1 MGKASRWFRSLLGSK
16 KSSSRSSPS
25 TKEKKN
31 NANSTL
37 SAKSSNTFGK
47 NIGGVSQG
55 THCYGT
61 DGASPNP
68 HPEATLDANKHAI
81 AVAAATAAVAEAA
94 LAAAQAAAEVVRL
107 TSGNRATP
115 SSSSDRRLE
124 WAAVK
129 IQSEFRAYL
138 ARRALRALKGLVK
151 LQALVRGRIVRKQSA
166 DMLRRMQA
174 MARIQARACANR
186 SVVSEYSHSGIKAS
200 KIHCQGI
207 SSSLNKYD
215 SQLRYSSNNH
225 GTNQKRFYSK
235 SNKNET
241 MSRGRMDLG
250 SKWLDRWME
259 DYARNNY
266 ADSNLNMGGDDD
278 EKTDKILEIDTW
290 KPRVNPKGSERTSH
304 SSAWNDNGVGFRTLN
319 SMSSRHSSNMKKPNV
334 SLSSGEVSSS
344 QSVKF
349 GKEMDQEGKWMV
361 EHSPGIRS
369 SSSKPGSSSRSQRGP
384 FTPNRSECTRSLF
397 SDFPNYMANT
407 ESSSAKVRSH
417 SAPRQRMQLKW
428 INGLY
433 DTDTNSEK
441 SWSLRGSFRGKAYTG
456 SGRI

>member
-16 KSSSRSSPS
+16 KSSSGSSPS
-25 TKEKKN
+25 PSPSPKDKKN
-31 NANSTL
+31 NANS
-37 SAKSSNTFGK
+37 AKSSNTVGK

-107 TSGNRATP
+107 TSGNRPTAAYV

-174 MARIQARACANR
+174 LARIQARACANR
-186 SVVSEYSHSGIKAS
+186 SLVSECSHSGIKAS
-200 KIHCQGI
+200 KIHCQ
-207 SSSLNKYD
+207 
-215 SQLRYSSNNH
+215 
-225 GTNQKRFYSK
+225 RFYSK
-235 SNKNET
+235 SNKNEN
-241 MSRGRMDLG
+241 MSRGRMDRG

-290 KPRVNPKGSERTSH
+290 KPRVNPKGSERSSQSSH
-304 SSAWNDNGVGFRTLN
+304 QISAWNDNGLGFRTSN
-319 SMSSRHSSNMKKPNV
+319 SMSRHSSNMKKPNV
-334 SLSSGEVSSS
+334 SLSSEVSSS

-349 GKEMDQEGKWMV
+349 PQEMDQEGKWIV
-361 EHSPGIRS
+361 DHSPGIRS

-407 ESSSAKVRSH
+407 ESSLAKVRSH

-428 INGLY
+428 MNGVY
-433 DTDTNSEK
+433 DTDTNSEQ
-441 SWSLRGSFRGKAYTG
+441 SWSLRGSFRGKAYSG
-456 SGRI
+456 SGRIDN

>member
-1 MGKASRWFRSLLGSK
+1 MC
-16 KSSSRSSPS
+16 
-25 TKEKKN
+25 
-31 NANSTL
+31 
-37 SAKSSNTFGK
+37 SNTVGK

-55 THCYGT
+55 THCYRT

-68 HPEATLDANKHAI
+68 HPQATLDANKHAI
-81 AVAAATAAVAEAA
+81 AVAADTEAVAEAA

-107 TSGNRATP
+107 TSGNRPTP
-115 SSSSDRRLE
+115 AYVSSSSDRRLE

-129 IQSEFRAYL
+129 IQYEFRAYL

-166 DMLRRMQA
+166 DILRRMQA
-174 MARIQARACANR
+174 LARIQARACANR
-186 SVVSEYSHSGIKAS
+186 SLVSECSQSGIKSS

-215 SQLRYSSNNH
+215 SQLRYLSTNH
-225 GTNQKRFYSK
+225 GSNQKRFYSK
-235 SNKNET
+235 SNKNEN
-241 MSRGRMDLG
+241 MSRGRLDRG

-278 EKTDKILEIDTW
+278 DKILEIDTW
-290 KPRVNPKGSERTSH
+290 KPRVNPKGSERSFQSSH
-304 SSAWNDNGVGFRTLN
+304 QISAWNDNGLGFRTSN
-319 SMSSRHSSNMKKPNV
+319 SMSRHSSNMKKPNV
-334 SLSSGEVSSS
+334 SLSSEVSSS

-349 GKEMDQEGKWMV
+349 PQPQEMDQEGKCLV
-361 EHSPGIRS
+361 DHSPGIRS

-397 SDFPNYMANT
+397 SDFPNYMAHT
-407 ESSSAKVRSH
+407 ESSLAKVRSH

-428 INGLY
+428 MNRVY
-433 DTDTNSEK
+433 DTDTNSEQ
-441 SWSLRGSFRGKAYTG
+441 SWSLRGSFRGKAYAG
-456 SGRI
+456 SGRIDN